1 LNIAATRKKPKI
13 KILITRKTLML
24 VNTLYRVGCV
34 QRFLLST
41 EYRKGRRVRFAYI
54 STPFFKQTPYFKSV
68 RLVSTPSKRHTISLK
83 SLRII
88 TMSIRSSLIIL
99 STPYGIVNHNEALRL
114 RTGGLI
120 LCFIN

>member
-1 LNIAATRKKPKI
+1 
-13 KILITRKTLML
+13 LML
-24 VNTLYRVGCV
+24 INTLYRVGCV

-41 EYRKGRRVRFAYI
+41 EHRNGRRIRFAYI
-54 STPFFKQTPYFKSV
+54 STPFFKQVPYFKSV